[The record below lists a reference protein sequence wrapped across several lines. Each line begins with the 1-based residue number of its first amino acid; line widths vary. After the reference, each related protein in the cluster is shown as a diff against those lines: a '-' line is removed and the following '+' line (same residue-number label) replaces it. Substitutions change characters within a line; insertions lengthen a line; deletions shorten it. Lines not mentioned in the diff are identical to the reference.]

1 MPVTHGV
8 TGSSPVR
15 TAKAPD
21 FTSKNVKSG
30 VFILNTKQKRE
41 LLFYVLRILVA
52 NKKHLWNMN
61 VVQIHF
67 SQNLSYIS
75 SVVFDTNAILLA
87 LENSD
92 SINVLLDKQQTIED
106 MDLLL
111 SQLTKFLA
119 QNIGKRYNYTFHD
132 IA

>member
-1 MPVTHGV
+1 
-8 TGSSPVR
+8 
-15 TAKAPD
+15 
-21 FTSKNVKSG
+21 
-30 VFILNTKQKRE
+30 
-41 LLFYVLRILVA
+41 
-52 NKKHLWNMN
+52 MN